1 MLGHYLTLRDIILAA
16 DLQQLSMQ
24 TSALARL
31 GHHVLRRLDKLWWR
45 GLTRVAYRMA
55 VLNLLCLIWLGEFCS
70 ASTAEAGL
78 PYHKQPYRQ
87 VSIELQGRGVV
98 ALGDFSHQNAYPFYT
113 VTQVLSNWLTQASS
127 NGGQLTLALEIDAQ
141 MAEVLCK
148 YLDSGDLEP
157 VLEFWLPFNSLDL
170 LEFYGHLRDFRL
182 RIRDLNEGLSAS
194 RQVSFRV
201 LGLEPPSPL
210 SATTLSEITLPTMWQ
225 AGEVANERDRQ
236 IAQNLINHLQAN
248 PHDRVLVFYG
258 NGHLPTRKQPT
269 GWAQSLLGS
278 TDEWM
283 TMGSLLKQHLG
294 TNFLSIAQ
302 LWLPPEAY
310 HATSPHRALTAQ
322 DILIMS
328 SDIPWKHSHR
338 DLTDY
343 DAVIFH
349 GGRGMDEPHLMKY
362 ICSRRVLDRA
372 IVRLAFLEQL
382 PQNAFTARHPVFGTT
397 RAALQLTTGQSFE
410 RAVQWKAWALTK
422 YYDGFVRMDSEDFAT
437 AIQRLC
443 AEPVGKQRNGV
454 LASLGLPPALSTLQ
468 RDLTPDQ
475 WREVWP
481 KVFPTIRFLQCL
493 GICWVGYP
501 DEKERARRYLV
512 EFSGREF
519 QSPADYLKWY
529 RKNRLFLHY

>member
-1 MLGHYLTLRDIILAA
+1 MALLSFLGLIWLSEFCSVSSAAA
-16 DLQQLSMQ
+16 DLP
-24 TSALARL
+24 
-31 GHHVLRRLDKLWWR
+31 
-45 GLTRVAYRMA
+45 
-55 VLNLLCLIWLGEFCS
+55 C
-70 ASTAEAGL
+70 
-78 PYHKQPYRQ
+78 HKEPFRQ
-87 VSIELQGRGVV
+87 VAVELQNRGVV

-113 VTQVLSNWLTQASS
+113 VTQVLSNWLVQASS
-127 NGGQLTLALEIDAQ
+127 NGGQLTLALEIDVQ
-141 MAEVLCK
+141 MAEVLRQ

-182 RIRDLNEGLSAS
+182 RIRDLNEGLPAS

-210 SATTLSEITLPTMWQ
+210 SATNLLEIALPNIWQ
-225 AGEVANERDRQ
+225 AGEVANERDRR
-236 IAQNLINHLQAN
+236 IAQNLIAHLQAN
-248 PHDRVLVFYG
+248 PQDRVMVFYG
-258 NGHLPTRKQPT
+258 DGHLPTRKQST
-269 GWAQSLLGS
+269 GWVQSLFGS

-283 TMGSLLKQHLG
+283 TMGFLLKQHLG

-302 LWLPPEAY
+302 LWFPPEAY
-310 HATSPHRALTAQ
+310 RATSPHRALTAQ
-322 DILIMS
+322 DILIKS
-328 SDIPWKHSHR
+328 SDIPWKHPHR
-338 DLTDY
+338 ELTEF

-362 ICSRRVLDRA
+362 ICSRRILDRA
-372 IVRLAFLEQL
+372 IARLAFLEQL
-382 PQNAFTARHPVFGTT
+382 PQNAFTARHPVFAST
-397 RAALQLTTGQSFE
+397 RAGLQLTTGQSFE
-410 RAVQWKAWALTK
+410 KAAQWKAWAATNQ
-422 YYDGFVRMDSEDFAT
+422 YNGFMRMDSEDFAAT
-437 AIQRLC
+437 IQRLC
-443 AEPVGKQRNGV
+443 AESVGKQRNGV

-493 GICWVGYP
+493 GIYWVGYP
-501 DEKERARRYLV
+501 DEKGSARSYLV

-529 RKNRLFLHY
+529 RKHRLLLHY